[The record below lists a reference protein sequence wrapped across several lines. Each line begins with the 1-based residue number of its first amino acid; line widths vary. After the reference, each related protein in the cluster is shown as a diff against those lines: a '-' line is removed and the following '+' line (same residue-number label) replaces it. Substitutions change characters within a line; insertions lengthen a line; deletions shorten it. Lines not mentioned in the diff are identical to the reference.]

1 MTGGRDEERHG
12 AVMRKVEHKLLF
24 ESVADTLRQ
33 AILNGDFQPGERLN
47 EVSISRTLNLSRGP
61 IREALRQLAQEGM
74 ITLIPQRG
82 ARVVEVDQR
91 EALAALAIRELLET
105 MAAEEL
111 CEVITPKQIGHL
123 RDVTER
129 MRRAEQDREFVDMVS
144 LDFQFHRDLMD
155 IASTDTARRT
165 WTILSGKLM
174 LFQSIGDRTFA
185 LSLSVS
191 DSHWPI
197 IDALERRDA
206 KRFRTTMLGHI
217 EENRSSVLGFPEP
230 SADDGH

>member
-1 MTGGRDEERHG
+1 
-12 AVMRKVEHKLLF
+12 MREVENKLLF
-24 ESVADTLRQ
+24 ESVADTVRR
-33 AILNGDFQPGERLN
+33 AILNGDFRPGERLN

-61 IREALRQLAQEGM
+61 IREALRQLEQEGM
-74 ITLIPQRG
+74 ITLVPQRG
-82 ARVVEVDQR
+82 ARVAEVDQR

-111 CEVITPKQIGHL
+111 CQVITPKQIDHL
-123 RDVTER
+123 REVTER
-129 MRRAEQDREFVDMVS
+129 MRRAERDREFIELVS
-144 LDFQFHRDLMD
+144 LDFEFHRDLLS

-174 LFQSIGDRTFA
+174 MFQSIGDRTFA
-185 LSLSVS
+185 LSFSVS

-197 IDALERRDA
+197 IDALEKRDA
-206 KRFRTTMLGHI
+206 KRFRRNMTAHI

-230 SADDGH
+230 SAEDDD

>member
-1 MTGGRDEERHG
+1 
-12 AVMRKVEHKLLF
+12 MREVENKLLF

-33 AILNGDFQPGERLN
+33 SILNGDFQPGERLN

-61 IREALRQLAQEGM
+61 VREALRQLAQEGM

-105 MAAEEL
+105 MAAEDL
-111 CEVITPKQIGHL
+111 CEAITPAQIGHL
-123 RDVTER
+123 RDVTAR
-129 MRRAEQDREFVDMVS
+129 MQRAEGEREFVELVS
-144 LDFQFHRDLMD
+144 LDFQFHGDLMD
-155 IASTDTARRT
+155 IASTDTAKRT

-185 LSLSVS
+185 QNSSVS

-197 IDALERRDA
+197 IGALENHDA
-206 KRFRTTMLGHI
+206 KRFRTAMLGHI
-217 EENRSSVLGFPEP
+217 QENRGSVLGFPEP
-230 SADDGH
+230 STDDTP